1 MSSRRNAIGKFRC
14 GHGLCAGDGGRLGA
28 ELASAQI
35 SAHRA
40 SAAVDTKARYRRH
53 LRTLVANFR
62 CSRSRPWSGV
72 SDRHSTAPPPF
83 FDDYLYIAVATTDRI
98 IHERG
103 KELAAYYRG
112 LKKSLC
118 RPLGW
123 KQVASFPLLASYPWL
138 NSFPGAPSTTHS
150 DCFRTDRAR
159 LGLGQGDRQG
169 RLVDRASLHGIG
181 RLSGRN
187 IPRPA
192 GRPHHHDRRY
202 ITWSGVPPPM
212 VKYGAS
218 LHALRRVHRAWHRY
232 VRVSLRS
239 RICRADAAFSD
250 DLHGSDQPTDL
261 GRRTRSYYVCSSRG
275 LVSQLARMVDNS

>member
-1 MSSRRNAIGKFRC
+1 MPPGLARSSACRPRSRRSALCWCRQSVPSSRRLRCMSRLDFRRSQHLSSLSPVSRWQRDHEGSRRNAIGKFCC

-28 ELASAQI
+28 ELTGAQI

-40 SAAVDTKARYRRH
+40 TAAVDTKARYHRR

-83 FDDYLYIAVATTDRI
+83 FDDFLYIAVATTDRI

-103 KELAAYYRG
+103 KEFAAYYRG

-138 NSFPGAPSTTHS
+138 NLFPGAPSTTHS
-150 DCFRTDRAR
+150 R
-159 LGLGQGDRQG
+159 LFPYRSSATWAGIRRPSTAPG
-169 RLVDRASLHGIG
+169 R
-181 RLSGRN
+181 SG
-187 IPRPA
+187 
-192 GRPHHHDRRY
+192 
-202 ITWSGVPPPM
+202 
-212 VKYGAS
+212 
-218 LHALRRVHRAWHRY
+218 
-232 VRVSLRS
+232 
-239 RICRADAAFSD
+239 F
-250 DLHGSDQPTDL
+250 
-261 GRRTRSYYVCSSRG
+261 SSRDWPPFRSEYSSTG
-275 LVSQLARMVDNS
+275 WAAASS